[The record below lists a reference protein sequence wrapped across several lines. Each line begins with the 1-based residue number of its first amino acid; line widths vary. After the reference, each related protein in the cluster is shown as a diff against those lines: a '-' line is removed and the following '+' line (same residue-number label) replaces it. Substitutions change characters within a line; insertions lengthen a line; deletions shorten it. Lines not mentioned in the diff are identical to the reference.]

1 MKIEITCITPV
12 LQAIL
17 DFFPDIISF
26 QHVFHLGVGR
36 SQIEWKLKAKT
47 RISVF
52 PWAKIGQND
61 HSNPYI
67 ESTTVLSD
75 YRIAGIFRGGGQN
88 VRENRNLGYFVEIFS
103 WFRGINHTPIHTTR
117 RFVSKY
123 FVVRFSTTKNT
134 KILPHENITPRK
146 LHAIGYIDGREWW
159 TWSRDT
165 RPKLI
170 ERPLPM
176 GKMHRIVAVVFS
188 RHL

>member
-36 SQIEWKLKAKT
+36 SQIEWKLKVKT

-75 YRIAGIFRGGGQN
+75 IYIYI
-88 VRENRNLGYFVEIFS
+88 
-103 WFRGINHTPIHTTR
+103 
-117 RFVSKY
+117 
-123 FVVRFSTTKNT
+123 
-134 KILPHENITPRK
+134 
-146 LHAIGYIDGREWW
+146 YIDRQTDRLTDRGRVE
-159 TWSRDT
+159 
-165 RPKLI
+165 
-170 ERPLPM
+170 LPRWDSLTLAPIICS
-176 GKMHRIVAVVFS
+176 KRS
-188 RHL
+188 LHL

>member
-47 RISVF
+47 QISVF

-75 YRIAGIFRGGGQN
+75 SVKTIDAHLILIIEQLLPTS
-88 VRENRNLGYFVEIFS
+88 VHSLMVE
-103 WFRGINHTPIHTTR
+103 
-117 RFVSKY
+117 
-123 FVVRFSTTKNT
+123 
-134 KILPHENITPRK
+134 
-146 LHAIGYIDGREWW
+146 
-159 TWSRDT
+159 
-165 RPKLI
+165 
-170 ERPLPM
+170 
-176 GKMHRIVAVVFS
+176 
-188 RHL
+188 